1 MAVIQTYQPIEFVS
15 DGAALHSVRGQG
27 PGSVL
32 FHKAVIAGA
41 SPAEVVFE
49 TPQGWVDVRCAVHG
63 NAAVIRFHP
72 GPSGLGLDRRR
83 RALQDSGDS
92 TGLGGAAGVAIGLA
106 RPERGARGS
115 GPRWPGRPTLRRD
128 RGPNGFAPLTLGA
141 GSL

>member
-1 MAVIQTYQPIEFVS
+1 MAVIQTDQPIEFVS

-63 NAAVIRFHP
+63 NAAVIRLLTLDHP
-72 GPSGLGLDRRR
+72 GWAWTDAAGRFKIPGIPRVSVELRAWRSGSPALSVVRGEAGRDGPGARPSGATEARM
-83 RALQDSGDS
+83 DS
-92 TGLGGAAGVAIGLA
+92 
-106 RPERGARGS
+106 
-115 GPRWPGRPTLRRD
+115 
-128 RGPNGFAPLTLGA
+128 PL
-141 GSL
+141 